1 MPKIFQ
7 KQASMRIGKVSNFV
21 NFLSN
26 NKNSE
31 GKQKGINFTAT
42 KFVQVAQRVL
52 VTTAIA
58 VKKIRFCNRMLCDK
72 LQG

>member
-1 MPKIFQ
+1 
-7 KQASMRIGKVSNFV
+7 MRIGKVSNFV

-26 NKNSE
+26 NKNFQV
-31 GKQKGINFTAT
+31 KQKGIDFTAT

-58 VKKIRFCNRMLCDK
+58 IECYVTNYEADHQLYF
-72 LQG
+72 

>member
-1 MPKIFQ
+1 
-7 KQASMRIGKVSNFV
+7 MRIGKVSNFV

-26 NKNSE
+26 NKNFQV
-31 GKQKGINFTAT
+31 KQKGIDFTTT

-52 VTTAIA
+52 VTPAIA

>member
-26 NKNSE
+26 NKNFQV
-31 GKQKGINFTAT
+31 KQKGIDFTAT
-42 KFVQVAQRVL
+42 KFVQVTQRVL

-72 LQG
+72 LRG